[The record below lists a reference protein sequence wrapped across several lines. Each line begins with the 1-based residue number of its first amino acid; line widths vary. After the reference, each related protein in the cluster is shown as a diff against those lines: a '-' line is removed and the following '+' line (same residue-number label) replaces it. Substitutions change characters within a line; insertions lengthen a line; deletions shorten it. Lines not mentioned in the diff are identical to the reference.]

1 MYYVY
6 ILYSESFDK
15 FYIGQTND
23 LANRVKRHNAGSEL
37 YTKRYIPWILKWSTQ
52 KPTRA
57 EAMVLEKKLK
67 NLSKKRLLIFME
79 KYSAGPDES

>member
-6 ILYSESFDK
+6 ILYSEPFDK

-23 LANRVKRHNAGSEL
+23 IVDRIKRHNAGSES
-37 YTKRYIPWILKWSTQ
+37 YTKRYTPWVIKWSTQ

-57 EAMVLEKKLK
+57 EAMALEKKLK

-79 KYSAGPDES
+79 KYSASPDES

>member
-23 LANRVKRHNAGSEL
+23 LDDRIKRHNAGSES
-37 YTKRYIPWILKWSTQ
+37 YTKRFVPWILKWSTQ

-57 EAMVLEKKLK
+57 EAMALEKKLK

-79 KYSAGPDES
+79 KYSASPDKS